1 METIIT
7 FNFSHGAI
15 LGFMYQS
22 NRGLNILGSITSRCS
37 GSKPALLPW
46 RHLRVGAFEQ
56 KFSKNSNAQGV
67 AWGGGGDVEASIW
80 LVHYDITALPYCF
93 QQKNLSLPTTEA
105 TWWRHEIQDG
115 GARGTLKAKI
125 YTVYYYYY

>member
-1 METIIT
+1 
-7 FNFSHGAI
+7 
-15 LGFMYQS
+15 MYQS

-46 RHLRVGAFEQ
+46 RHVRVGAFEQLFGPGRGAFEQ

-93 QQKNLSLPTTEA
+93 QQKNLSFPTTEA
-105 TWWRHEIQDG
+105 TRWRHEIQDG
-115 GARGTLKAKI
+115 GARGNLKAKI
-125 YTVYYYYY
+125 EIVWQFLEGLEEY